1 MRRDVNLNI
10 NKKYLRKYKRSI
22 NLIKLKEEKIKVKR
36 C

>member
-22 NLIKLKEEKIKVKR
+22 NLIKLKKEKVKVKR